1 MNLTLFCT
9 AFILQF
15 VGHRMGDYL
24 FQTDWQAQKKAKD
37 VVARC
42 KHCLVYSL
50 TISGVMMIL
59 FNWQVCIM
67 VFLLTFL
74 EHTFI
79 DSRKPIV
86 WWKTTLERVV
96 GNKSFDMEKMPFF
109 VMIEIDQ
116 TVHYIRCLLIAML
129 IGYGVI

>member
-15 VGHRMGDYL
+15 VGHRIGDYL
-24 FQTDWQAQKKAKD
+24 FQTDWQAQNKAKNGI
-37 VVARC
+37 ARF
-42 KHCLVYSL
+42 KHCAVYSL
-50 TISGVMMIL
+50 TISTMLL
-59 FNWQVCIM
+59 FIISWQAAVIVFMLTM
-67 VFLLTFL
+67 V
-74 EHTFI
+74 EHSLI
-79 DSRKPIV
+79 DSRDPIV

-96 GNKSFDMEKMPFF
+96 GNKSFDMDKMPFF

-129 IGYGVI
+129 IGYGMV